1 MSLIVCLSPL
11 VLDLSAPGWIFRK
24 SEQPVA
30 RTVVKMRGRIG
41 DTHPTIAAMVACG
54 PLFGVNKKAATDP
67 NYQPFGNRGSSL
79 FDEDDA

>member
-1 MSLIVCLSPL
+1 MSSIVSLSPL
-11 VLDLSAPGWIFRK
+11 VHDLSAPGWIFRK

-54 PLFGVNKKAATDP
+54 PLFGVNEKGAINPRTIL
-67 NYQPFGNRGSSL
+67 GT
-79 FDEDDA
+79 